1 MRLEDL
7 TKENL
12 RCTTDAVF
20 KVLLSYQQEL
30 IFHIIQDCT
39 ENTPTK
45 INLKNLIMPPIKD
58 DKKTC
63 IYDLSYAGAKNTPIL
78 YRWWDELAVCP
89 VFYFVLQTS

>member
-1 MRLEDL
+1 MRVEDL

-45 INLKNLIMPPIKD
+45 INLKNPIMPPIKD

-63 IYDLSYAGAKNTPIL
+63 IYDLLVEDNNEIYYNIEMQNGRITEKT
-78 YRWWDELAVCP
+78 YR
-89 VFYFVLQTS
+89 